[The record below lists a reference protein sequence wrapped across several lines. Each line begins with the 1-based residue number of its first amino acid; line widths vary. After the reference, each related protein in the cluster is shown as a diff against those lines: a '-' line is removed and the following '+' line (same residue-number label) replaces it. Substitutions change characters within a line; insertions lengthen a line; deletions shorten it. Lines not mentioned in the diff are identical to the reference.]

1 LTGSAMVRNA
11 GKLLR
16 LHLAINWWLG
26 RFPVVKT
33 LPDGIQYRARR
44 IESLALSVE
53 FFDDD
58 VLYEIE
64 GLSPKIQTF
73 ADLGCNVGYFTCWL
87 CHKLKTTKLKGLMVD
102 ANEDALQDARWHIE
116 KNHLTEVHA
125 LHGLVG
131 MGQKTGHADFF
142 AHTSNVCSTAE
153 PEPDTPASCWTWV
166 QAPCLDVEDHWTR
179 LFGNSECSLLK
190 LDIEGSEKEFIQNE
204 TRFLKRV
211 QTIFMEWHKRKVS
224 LDKIKETL
232 SSQGFVL
239 GKILYEDS
247 LLGTAVFKRK

>member
-1 LTGSAMVRNA
+1 MVRNA

-64 GLSPKIQTF
+64 GLEPKIQTF

-102 ANEDALQDARWHIE
+102 ANEDAVQDARWHIE
-116 KNHLTEVHA
+116 RNHLAEVHA

-131 MGQKTGHADFF
+131 TGQKTGQADFF
-142 AHTSNVCSTAE
+142 VHTSNVCSTAE
-153 PEPDTPASCWTWV
+153 PEPDTPASCWTRV
-166 QAPCLDVEDHWTR
+166 QVPRLNVEDHWTR
-179 LFGNSECSLLK
+179 LFGNVGCHLLK
-190 LDIEGSEKEFIQNE
+190 LDIEGFEREFFRNE
-204 TRFLKRV
+204 TSFLKRV
-211 QTIFMEWHKRKVS
+211 GFIIMEWHKRKTS
-224 LDKIKETL
+224 LDEITGLL
-232 SSQGFVL
+232 SPHGFVL
-239 GKILYEDS
+239 GKILHENL